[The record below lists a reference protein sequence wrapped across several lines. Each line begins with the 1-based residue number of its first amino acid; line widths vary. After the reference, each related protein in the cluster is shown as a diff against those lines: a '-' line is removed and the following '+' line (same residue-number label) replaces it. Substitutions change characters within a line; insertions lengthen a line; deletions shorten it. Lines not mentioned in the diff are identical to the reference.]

1 MAKGK
6 KLAYDYLT
14 PKQKR
19 MILQDLPRKLKD
31 PNNPAGNYKS
41 PGGPVFDVNKMKQVK
56 GGGKNN
62 TLKIAKGDN
71 KETMREKYRK
81 VKDTK
86 KKQKKVIDDI
96 LKGLS

>member
-1 MAKGK
+1 
-6 KLAYDYLT
+6 
-14 PKQKR
+14 

-62 TLKIAKGDN
+62 NDLKIAKGDK
-71 KETMREKYRK
+71 KETMGEKYRK
-81 VKDTK
+81 VKKTK
-86 KKQKKVIDDI
+86 QKQKKVIDDI